1 MNKTLN
7 MKLDVEKLDKGEFY
21 ISVANNDIVKIKN
34 TDRFLD
40 SSEEISNEQWEEHK
54 QYQLAKYYRPIKQNI
69 ASQPTEEEIN
79 EMIKQFK
86 TDLISKNLIETSCLH
101 KLEISAPE
109 RFKEIK
115 NDFEFRTPKDN
126 EYKPRIRQQEIS
138 VIFSLAF
145 ELDYTFDNAKFI
157 QMLKG
162 ENDMFNQSN
171 SGTRTAEFTIDGK
184 SKTEQYYYF
193 QW

>member
-1 MNKTLN
+1 MDIHHNYLN
-7 MKLDVEKLDKGEFY
+7 SAMYK
-21 ISVANNDIVKIKN
+21 
-34 TDRFLD
+34 
-40 SSEEISNEQWEEHK
+40 H
-54 QYQLAKYYRPIKQNI
+54 YQLKRYYRLTKPKTTT
-69 ASQPTEEEIN
+69 QPTFDEIKK
-79 EMIKQFK
+79 MIQQFK
-86 TDLISKNLIETSCLH
+86 NDFISKNLTETSCLY
-101 KLEISAPE
+101 KLEISASE

-115 NDFEFRTPKDN
+115 NDFEFRTHKDN

-162 ENDMFNQSN
+162 ENDMFNQSS
-171 SGTRTAEFTIDGK
+171 SGTRTAEFTADGK

-193 QW
+193 EW

>member
-1 MNKTLN
+1 M
-7 MKLDVEKLDKGEFY
+7 
-21 ISVANNDIVKIKN
+21 
-34 TDRFLD
+34 
-40 SSEEISNEQWEEHK
+40 
-54 QYQLAKYYRPIKQNI
+54 
-69 ASQPTEEEIN
+69 
-79 EMIKQFK
+79 
-86 TDLISKNLIETSCLH
+86 H

-115 NDFEFRTPKDN
+115 SDFEFRTAKDN

-138 VIFSLAF
+138 VIFLAF
-145 ELDYTFDNAKFI
+145 GLDYTFDNAKFI

-171 SGTRTAEFTIDGK
+171 SGTRTAEFTSDGK

-193 QW
+193 

>member
-1 MNKTLN
+1 M
-7 MKLDVEKLDKGEFY
+7 
-21 ISVANNDIVKIKN
+21 I
-34 TDRFLD
+34 
-40 SSEEISNEQWEEHK
+40 
-54 QYQLAKYYRPIKQNI
+54 YYRPIQNKLS
-69 ASQPTEEEIN
+69 SQPTDEEIN

-86 TDLISKNLIETSCLH
+86 ADLISKNLAERSCLY
-101 KLEISAPE
+101 KLKISAPE

-171 SGTRTAEFTIDGK
+171 YGTRTAEFTTDGK

-193 QW
+193 QY